1 MPSLYHL
8 TKVFY
13 LPNHVVQ
20 ENLTVGHAEP
30 VPPNHGVLLT
40 NSCSAVLNTWL
51 SDMPSL
57 YHLTKVFYL
66 PNHVVQEYLTVGH
79 AEPVH
84 LTKVFYLPIH
94 VVQEY
99 LTVGH
104 AEPVPPNQGVYLQ
117 IHVVQK
123 GLSIITKVRAV
134 FDASSKTLTV
144 NNTLMVTPAVHHQCA
159 HPLPSAQVYHH
170 GNEEKSQLIVFRN
183 PTNSNR
189 SFYVD
194 DCLTGADDV
203 PSTIQLQEQL
213 QSLLANGGFVL
224 PKWNSSEPLVLY
236 SIPDDLRESIT
247 S

>member
-104 AEPVPPNQGVYLQ
+104 AEPVPPNQGVLLTNSCSTWLSDMPNLYHLTYLP
-117 IHVVQK
+117 IHVVQEYLTV
-123 GLSIITKVRAV
+123 GHAEPVPPNQGVLLTNSCSTGIPDCGHAEPVPPNQGVLLTNSCSTGIPDCRTCRTCTLTKV
-134 FDASSKTLTV
+134 F
-144 NNTLMVTPAVHHQCA
+144 
-159 HPLPSAQVYHH
+159 
-170 GNEEKSQLIVFRN
+170 
-183 PTNSNR
+183 
-189 SFYVD
+189 
-194 DCLTGADDV
+194 
-203 PSTIQLQEQL
+203 
-213 QSLLANGGFVL
+213 
-224 PKWNSSEPLVLY
+224 
-236 SIPDDLRESIT
+236 
-247 S
+247 